1 MPKQKIYL
9 MFNILHICTHYDS
22 LLSIMPHH
30 SRDSDADCLISL
42 HLLPCP
48 LRHYS
53 QRRLKCVHWFRFW
66 HDSIHPCI
74 EKNLFG
80 IFKNIGSVPC
90 YDRGGKM
97 RTIKTIQQC
106 SILRETFTHPTIQ
119 TSCFTSSCNVSNS
132 LIFLATSSPS

>member
-1 MPKQKIYL
+1 MLLISYL
-9 MFNILHICTHYDS
+9 YILRLAPLVRHQLS
-22 LLSIMPHH
+22 L
-30 SRDSDADCLISL
+30 RDADCVISL
-42 HLLPCP
+42 YLLPCP

-53 QRRLKCVHWFRFW
+53 QRRLKRMHWFRFW
-66 HDSIHPCI
+66 HDRIHPCI

-97 RTIKTIQQC
+97 RMIKTIEQC